1 MIYAGKKD
9 IKNAILKIIKDE
21 KLNTKNTPIKWQI
34 KFSARDFKNING
46 AELIYK

>member
-1 MIYAGKKD
+1 MIYADKRD
-9 IKNAILKIIKDE
+9 IKNAILKIIKNE
-21 KLNTKNTPIKWQI
+21 KLNTKNIPIEQQI